1 MNLRK
6 NITLSKYLPEV
17 LPSLLKNRTTAVYL
31 SVVAFILLSGAVVPT
46 VFMPSNV
53 IGVLRQAGILGV
65 VALGQFVVIMGGA
78 WRRDVGI
85 DLSVGSTLFMITI
98 AFGHIVKWV
107 HSDILTIL
115 ICLLIGAA
123 VGLINGLIIT
133 KGNVSPFIAT
143 LAVSLAEQGI
153 TWTLS
158 ITPVE
163 IPEYLLY
170 LGSGRIGLLPIAF
183 LFFLVLFAIF
193 WVIMKYTTY
202 GIRIYAKS
210 SNPQG
215 ARLLGVNLALY
226 TASTY
231 VISGVMAAL
240 GGLLYL
246 GFLVHPAMRFIDIFT
261 FDSIAA
267 VLLGGTEFVGG
278 IGSVLGVLPGVVF
291 MRFIYYFVL
300 FFRVP
305 EATRRIMQGLIIF
318 AVAAVFV
325 LQSRRMRAS

>member
-1 MNLRK
+1 LK
-6 NITLSKYLPEV
+6 KSTVILKYLPGV
-17 LPSLLKNRTTAVYL
+17 LSSLLRNRTVAVYL
-31 SVVAFILLSGAVVPT
+31 SVTAFILLSGVIVPT
-46 VFMPSNV
+46 VFMPSNI

-98 AFGHIVKWV
+98 AFGHIVRWV
-107 HSDILTIL
+107 HSDALTIL
-115 ICLLIGAA
+115 LCLLIGAI
-123 VGLINGLIIT
+123 VGFINGIIIT
-133 KGNVSPFIAT
+133 KGNVSPLIAT

-158 ITPVE
+158 ITPVQ

-170 LGSGRIGLLPIAF
+170 IGSGRIGLLPIAF
-183 LFFLVLFAIF
+183 LFFLALFVIF

-226 TASTY
+226 TLSTY
-231 VISGVMAAL
+231 IISGVMAAL

-267 VLLGGTEFVGG
+267 VLIGGTEFVGG

-305 EATRRIMQGLIIF
+305 EATRRMMQGLIIF
-318 AVAAVFV
+318 IVAAAFI
-325 LQSRRMRAS
+325 LQSKRMRTS

>member
-1 MNLRK
+1 MKKGRSGFFSS
-6 NITLSKYLPEV
+6 LSIPLV
-17 LPSLLKNRTTAVYL
+17 LKNRTTAVYI
-31 SVVAFILLSGAVVPT
+31 SVVAFIVLSGLVVPT

-65 VALGQFVVIMGGA
+65 VALGQFVVILGGT

-85 DLSVGSTLFMITI
+85 DLSVGSTLFLTTI
-98 AFGHIVKWV
+98 AFGHIVKLIQ
-107 HSDILTIL
+107 SDILTVL
-115 ICLLIGAA
+115 ICLLLGGAI
-123 VGLINGLIIT
+123 GLINGIMIT
-133 KGNVSPFIAT
+133 KGNISPFIAT
-143 LAVSLAEQGI
+143 LATSLGEQGV
-153 TWTLS
+153 TWILS

-163 IPEYLLY
+163 IPQYLLY
-170 LGSGRIGLLPIAF
+170 LGSGRIGLIPVAF
-183 LFFLVLFAIF
+183 ICFLILFIVF
-193 WVIMKYTTY
+193 WFFMRYSTY

-215 ARLLGVNLALY
+215 VRLLGVNLGLY

-300 FFRVP
+300 FFRIP

-318 AVAAVFV
+318 AVASVFV
-325 LQSRRMRAS
+325 LQSKRMRSS